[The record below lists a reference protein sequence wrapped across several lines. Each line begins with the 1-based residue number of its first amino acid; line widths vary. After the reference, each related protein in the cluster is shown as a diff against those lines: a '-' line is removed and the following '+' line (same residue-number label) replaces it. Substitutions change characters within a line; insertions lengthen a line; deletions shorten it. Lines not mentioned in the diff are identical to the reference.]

1 MDVLR
6 VNRRQMLA
14 GTAML
19 SAAAGLP
26 LGARGAERSV
36 TVRMDSD
43 LRVIDP
49 GYTSGAA
56 DGEVL
61 FACMPQLATV
71 GLVNNVLVA
80 VPSAY
85 TNALAWRDP
94 THIDFELKPGLVW
107 SGGHGELSAGDVKY
121 SLERAKNAE
130 WSGDFTALD
139 HVEVND
145 PLTGTLV
152 LNTEFAPFMMT
163 LASFAA
169 TILPEGAMKALPDE
183 QFTVELPAVCGP
195 YAMQWTPAQRVVFTA
210 NPEWTG
216 EPAWFDE
223 IVCPIIEEPKAAEL
237 AFEAGEIDS
246 TRITPTTLARYR
258 DAPPP
263 GAEIHIAGE
272 LQWMWLGMNTENP
285 KLHDIRVRKAI
296 QHAIDVDSVIL
307 GAYAGT
313 VTRSNGF
320 VCPGLVGHR
329 TETTYVYNSDQAR
342 AMLEEAGVEGLQLE
356 IRTLNHQE
364 RLLAAQIMQ
373 ANLQA
378 IGITASILPM
388 DSGPFWEMGQEAKG
402 GDWQNLELYIMRFG
416 TSPDPYDASQWYRSE
431 QVGIWNWERVRVPEY
446 DALYLEGIKETDPDK
461 RAGIY
466 LRMQELLE
474 DTGAYVWLCHEPE
487 AYVHRS
493 DLQLA
498 TAPAGEMLLPRF
510 TGT

>member
-1 MDVLR
+1 MDAIR
-6 VNRRQMLA
+6 IDRRQMLA

-19 SAAAGLP
+19 TAASGLP

-36 TVRMDSD
+36 TVPMDGD
-43 LRVIDP
+43 LRFLDP
-49 GYTSGAA
+49 GYTSGAS

-71 GLVNNVLVA
+71 ALVGDALVA

-85 TNALAWRDP
+85 AKTVEWRDP

-107 SGGHGELSAGDVKY
+107 SGGNGELSASDVKY
-121 SLERAKNAE
+121 SLERAKNAD

-139 HVEVND
+139 HVEVTG

-169 TILPEGAMKALPDE
+169 TILPEGAMKALPE
-183 QFTVELPAVCGP
+183 EKFTVELPALCSP
-195 YAMQWTPAQRVVFTA
+195 YTMQWTPAQRVVFTA

-223 IVCPIIEEPKAAEL
+223 IVCPIIEEPRAAEL
-237 AFEAGEIDS
+237 AFEAGEIAS
-246 TRITPTTLARYR
+246 TRITPTTLARYLE
-258 DAPPP
+258 ATPA
-263 GAEIHIAGE
+263 GAGIHIAGE

-285 KLHDIRVRKAI
+285 KLEDIRVRKAI
-296 QHAIDVDSVIL
+296 QRAVDVDSLIL

-313 VTRSNGF
+313 VSKSQGF

-329 TETTYVYNSDQAR
+329 TESSYAYSPDEAR
-342 AMLEEAGVEGLQLE
+342 ALLQEAGVDGLELE
-356 IRTLNHQE
+356 IRTLNLQE
-364 RLLAAQIMQ
+364 RMLAAQIIQ

-378 IGITASILPM
+378 VGITASILSM
-388 DSGPFWEMGQEAKG
+388 DSGPFWEMGQEEKG

-416 TSPDPYDASQWYRSE
+416 TSPDPFDASQWYRSE
-431 QVGIWNWERVRVPEY
+431 QVGIWNWERVRIPEY
-446 DALYLEGIKETDPDK
+446 DALYLEGIKETDPAK
-461 RAGIY
+461 RHGIY

-487 AYVHRS
+487 AYVHRAE
-493 DLQLA
+493 LQLA
-498 TAPAGEMLLPRF
+498 TAPGGEMLLPLFRE
-510 TGT
+510 G